1 MAGIQDL
8 QTRLV
13 EEENKSGEAA
23 IKKLSNELK
32 AVYDRGWDQGRALLI
47 QPTEEEKKL
56 YKKYWDE
63 AYREI
68 LSESKKAAKAKKS
81 SDAKNI
87 IGINSPIQYLSYW

>member
-32 AVYDRGWDQGRALLI
+32 AVYD
-47 QPTEEEKKL
+47 
-56 YKKYWDE
+56 
-63 AYREI
+63 
-68 LSESKKAAKAKKS
+68 
-81 SDAKNI
+81 
-87 IGINSPIQYLSYW
+87 